1 MCCPVVVNA
10 HTSVWDWDEFGL
22 DSLRDILVI
31 IIIAIIISVEHGDG
45 LGTTYGH
52 KR

>member
-10 HTSVWDWDEFGL
+10 HASVWDEFGL

-45 LGTTYGH
+45 LGTIYCQ